1 MHVSDD
7 FDKLGEALKQFG
19 CEARIA
25 FIPASEIVPHD
36 DFVMTLTDRDGRQ
49 IFGRGL
55 TAKDAAYQAIV
66 RVEDAQKLAA

>member
-1 MHVSDD
+1 MNVTDD

-19 CEARIA
+19 CECRLA
-25 FIPASEIVPHD
+25 FIPASDIIPHD
-36 DFVMTLTDRDGRQ
+36 DFVVTLTDRDGRQ

-55 TAKDAAYQAIV
+55 TARDAAYQAIV